1 MLIWE
6 PLSINDVIR
15 YVSLYE
21 RTTTLL
27 ELKHSS
33 NGIIWERPKWYSD
46 WSIHITDKD
55 IYYEMQLF
63 FKFENINNDIE
74 CTPILDICVK
84 YNNDIKPMDKQ
95 CGKALAL
102 KLYSEFKEIYDI
114 IADCLNCSDR
124 LAFEY
129 RLIDQIFEEK

>member
-1 MLIWE
+1 
-6 PLSINDVIR
+6 
-15 YVSLYE
+15 
-21 RTTTLL
+21 
-27 ELKHSS
+27 
-33 NGIIWERPKWYSD
+33 
-46 WSIHITDKD
+46 
-55 IYYEMQLF
+55 
-63 FKFENINNDIE
+63 
-74 CTPILDICVK
+74 
-84 YNNDIKPMDKQ
+84 MDKQ